1 MLQIIFPY
9 SPLTRA
15 LHDMG
20 KVGEPTTQIGRTY
33 ASEKAPLV
41 SSTRDYA
48 EPCAYQMPEMDATQ
62 NSVSRMLT
70 LMSSERSMSSLDAG
84 PR

>member
-1 MLQIIFPY
+1 
-9 SPLTRA
+9 
-15 LHDMG
+15 LHDVG
-20 KVGEPTTQIGRTY
+20 KVSEPTTQIGRTY
-33 ASEKAPLV
+33 TSEEFPLV
-41 SSTRDYA
+41 SSTRDHA